1 MISVLFVCTGNQ
13 YRSPIAAAAFLE
25 QLVNDGI
32 QTQWQVTSAGTWTAT
47 GHRAPKDAIEIAR
60 SFGLNIEGHV
70 THVLDAKMLEEADLI
85 LVMEKG
91 HKESI
96 QFEFPFVQRKVHLLS
111 DVAEGIPY
119 DIPDPLGTG
128 EEAREIIRDMVALIR
143 LGCRNIYRIAESIQS
158 PF

>member
-1 MISVLFVCTGNQ
+1 MNSVLFVCTGNQ
-13 YRSPIAAAAFLE
+13 YRSPIAAAAFIE
-25 QLVNDGI
+25 QLINDGVRAH
-32 QTQWQVTSAGTWTAT
+32 WQVTSAGTWTAN
-47 GHRAPKDAIEIAR
+47 GHGAPKEAVELAR

-70 THVLDAKMLEEADLI
+70 TRILDAEMLEGTDLI

-96 QFEFPFVQRKVHLLS
+96 QFEFPFVQRKLHLLS

-128 EEAREIIRDMVALIR
+128 DEAREIIRDMVALIR

-158 PF
+158 QF